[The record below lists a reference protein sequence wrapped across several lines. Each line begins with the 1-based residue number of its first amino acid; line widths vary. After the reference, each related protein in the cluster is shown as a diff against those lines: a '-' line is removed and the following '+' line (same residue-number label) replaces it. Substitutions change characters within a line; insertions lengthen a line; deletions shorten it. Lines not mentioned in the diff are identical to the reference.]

1 MIQPIS
7 NLRASCT
14 QRALKR
20 AVLFVLF
27 LAFVA
32 ASPAPAEDEKPQA
45 SKAPIRNTWYAT
57 TITQG
62 GTGFVFTHFWS
73 KGVNMRSEVIIA
85 GRRIVTIV
93 TPTHYY
99 TLDLTRGSGIGIER
113 SSLAKA
119 SDANRTRPFADEYA
133 AILRSGGEWVGE
145 ETLARQQV
153 DMYRLTND
161 AGRIQVWVTK
171 NLILPVRIERWDR
184 ESGRRN
190 HIDYVDWLRGFPIAD
205 SFFEPPGSIDIEMFA
220 YGEYVS
226 RAMSEPLG
234 PAPALFGHLLHG
246 EHLRQGETMPVSDSE
261 AKPALEAG
269 SN

>member
-7 NLRASCT
+7 NSRAFCT

-20 AVLFVLF
+20 TVLFVLF
-27 LAFVA
+27 LAFFA
-32 ASPAPAEDEKPQA
+32 ASPVPAEDETPQA
-45 SKAPIRNTWYAT
+45 PLQNTWYAT

-62 GTGFVFTHFWS
+62 ATGFMFTHFWS
-73 KGVNMRSEVIIA
+73 KGVKMRSEVIIA
-85 GRRIVTIV
+85 GRRIITIV
-93 TPTHYY
+93 TPTKYY

-133 AILRSGGEWVGE
+133 AILRGGGEWVGE
-145 ETLARQQV
+145 ETLARQKV

-161 AGRIQVWVTK
+161 AGRIQLWVTK
-171 NLILPVRIERWDR
+171 KLNLPVRIERWDR

-205 SFFEPPGSIDIEMFA
+205 SCFEPVINQRSMVR
-220 YGEYVS
+220 YS
-226 RAMSEPLG
+226 
-234 PAPALFGHLLHG
+234 
-246 EHLRQGETMPVSDSE
+246 
-261 AKPALEAG
+261 AK
-269 SN
+269 SCSSH